1 MVKYKSDKITYRVI
15 RGWSL
20 TVYEIREGAEFE
32 LEMIERDELETKSKY
47 ANKYLINLLGQQ
59 KQELNKIAEEAEGED
74 DEESG
79 D

>member
-1 MVKYKSDKITYRVI
+1 M
-15 RGWSL
+15 
-20 TVYEIREGAEFE
+20 YEIREGAEFE